1 MAEEKAR
8 SAPKAKAK
16 AKPKAKAKAKAKP
29 KPKPKPKA
37 KAKAKAKGKVKAKPK
52 TKKRVNNGATKKT
65 SPEWEA
71 AKAEQHRLK
80 RLAIL
85 RAAAQSLSE
94 KGYHGTS
101 LTDVAR
107 RLNMTNG
114 ALYYYFKSKEELAF
128 ECLLATHA
136 QTQACLAKAEEIGQ
150 DGRDKVETFVREVI
164 VAMEE
169 NPTWIHP
176 GEAFFL
182 KSEHRRTAREA
193 SSENQ
198 AYLARLI
205 QEGVK
210 DKSIGLCEPR
220 ATALLIMG
228 SLVFLHNWIPT
239 GGYTPEKL
247 SEMASG
253 FISKSL
259 APIFPRK

>member
-1 MAEEKAR
+1 MAK
-8 SAPKAKAK
+8 SP
-16 AKPKAKAKAKAKP
+16 PQT
-29 KPKPKPKA
+29 
-37 KAKAKAKGKVKAKPK
+37 KAKPK
-52 TKKRVNNGATKKT
+52 TQKKSTAKAKKQAGTKSEKKT

-101 LTDVAR
+101 LTDVAK

-136 QTQACLAKAEEIGQ
+136 QTKDCLEKAESVGEN
-150 DGRDKVETFVREVI
+150 GRDKVETFVREVI

-182 KSEHRRTAREA
+182 KSEHRRIAREA

-198 AYLARLI
+198 AHLARLI

-210 DKSIGLCEPR
+210 DKSIGFCEPR
-220 ATALLIMG
+220 ATSLLIMG
-228 SLVFLHNWIPT
+228 SLVFLHNWVPT

-253 FISKSL
+253 FVSRSL